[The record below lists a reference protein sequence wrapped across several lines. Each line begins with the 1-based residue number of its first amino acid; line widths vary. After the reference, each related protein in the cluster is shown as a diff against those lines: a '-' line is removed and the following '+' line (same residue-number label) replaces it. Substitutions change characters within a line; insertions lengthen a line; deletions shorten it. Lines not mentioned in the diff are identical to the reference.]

1 MMGSW
6 AAYRQAIPAL
16 SSLPSRL
23 NGMLTR
29 YKSRRIEIGLFY
41 LAPRMIDS
49 RGLTVRTHLDNKSD
63 FLKELWRKRRHE
75 QKMRRNKQEMIS
87 TVVPASPAKE
97 SIIVGTLRLCGIR
110 HVLVTVTALACLIVL
125 LRKYS
130 IRPKKNITLTS
141 LEVK

>member
-1 MMGSW
+1 MNRWIDCGSHGSH
-6 AAYRQAIPAL
+6 QGSTTPMNM
-16 SSLPSRL
+16 

-29 YKSRRIEIGLFY
+29 YKSRRIEIGRLFY

-110 HVLVTVTALACLIVL
+110 RAQSCY
-125 LRKYS
+125 RDS
-130 IRPKKNITLTS
+130 IS
-141 LEVK
+141 LFDSSSSKILHPS